1 MFDFRRK
8 IYDDFVSGDLVFVAK
23 HDQTD
28 QIERM
33 VISFG
38 DVRHN
43 LVFKSHSIMTDAIIV
58 GHRLNHDDWDGQE
71 ADGSELR
78 NIIALQWDTV
88 EALIDS
94 LNNDSLDEIIHR
106 ITNAKAYLNINPM
119 DEDVSDM
126 VDLIGSAFERDGI
139 TGGYDYD
146 SDGDLTPT
154 EYIRHLYGDYYRNV
168 FVDSSMGEREM
179 NASNDMGIGTESSS
193 IYPSVVYPIAY
204 LVKKDSNSDRAPLY
218 TEEDFGEIFD

>member
-23 HDQTD
+23 HDQID
-28 QIERM
+28 QIEEM

-43 LVFKSHSIMTDAIIV
+43 LVFRSHSIITDAVIV
-58 GHRLNHDDWDGQE
+58 GHKRNHDDWNGQE
-71 ADGSELR
+71 TNGRELC

-88 EALIDS
+88 ETLIDS

-106 ITNAKAYLNINPM
+106 IMNAKAYLNINPM

-126 VDLIGSAFERDGI
+126 VDLIGSVFERDEI
-139 TGGYDYD
+139 MGGHDYD
-146 SDGDLTPT
+146 SNKDLTPT
-154 EYIRHLYGDYYRNV
+154 EYIRYLYGDCYRNV
-168 FVDSSMGEREM
+168 FLDPAMDEREM

-204 LVKKDSNSDRAPLY
+204 LVKKDSNSDGAPLY
-218 TEEDFGEIFD
+218 TEEDFSEIFD